1 MSQRPPV
8 DQSPA
13 HWCVLY
19 YANVPPPSVPPW
31 IIHPLV
37 RGELAWGTLTR
48 RHFLSQDANNHSLYF
63 LFLPGMQDSFAA
75 YNKSL
80 LLKWPKRWYQDW
92 SWVIVTSSLP
102 LSLEVS
108 STMPLALQCPSFL
121 FSVGLLHHLL
131 HHASPKGGLE
141 KAVLVYHVSQLRS
154 FELSGTKWMDFL
166 TQQRFMLSMS
176 FMKWPTAKENFVTV
190 VEEISQ
196 RKRVIISPLDD
207 FKCLG
212 SLPIANWT
220 LSKVQNN
227 PSKRHVWCFMGP
239 LRNFLKSY
247 HTIP

>member
-108 STMPLALQCPSFL
+108 STMPLALSLPLLPIQCGALAPSAPSC
-121 FSVGLLHHLL
+121 FSQGR
-131 HHASPKGGLE
+131 AGESS
-141 KAVLVYHVSQLRS
+141 AC
-154 FELSGTKWMDFL
+154 LS
-166 TQQRFMLSMS
+166 RFS
-176 FMKWPTAKENFVTV
+176 AKELWAEWYKMNGFPDSAKIYAKHVFYEMTHCKGELCYCSWRDFSEEKSHNFAS
-190 VEEISQ
+190 EW
-196 RKRVIISPLDD
+196 L
-207 FKCLG
+207 
-212 SLPIANWT
+212 
-220 LSKVQNN
+220 
-227 PSKRHVWCFMGP
+227 
-239 LRNFLKSY
+239 
-247 HTIP
+247 